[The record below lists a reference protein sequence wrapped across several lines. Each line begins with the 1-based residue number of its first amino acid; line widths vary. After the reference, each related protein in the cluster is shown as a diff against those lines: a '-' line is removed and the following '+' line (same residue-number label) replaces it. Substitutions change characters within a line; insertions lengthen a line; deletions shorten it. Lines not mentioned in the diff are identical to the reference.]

1 MAQRGDGA
9 IVNIGSISGIIG
21 VEGSARST
29 QWHPARSPLNATKG
43 SSTPSHRSWPRA
55 LAADEHRRR
64 VASAVV
70 FLTGP
75 QADNI
80 QGTILTVDGGATA
93 V

>member
-1 MAQRGDGA
+1 MAPGPIATERNEEFADA
-9 IVNIGSISGIIG
+9 IAPVL
-21 VEGSARST
+21 AR
-29 QWHPARSPLNATKG
+29 
-43 SSTPSHRSWPRA
+43 RA
-55 LAADEHRRR
+55 LAPDEHRRR